1 MEAMPSTEP
10 LLIFDND
17 CGFCRAWAERWQR
30 WTRRWAPL
38 AIEPSQSAAAR
49 FPDVPAQRWQE
60 AVAWVAPDGRM
71 AWGAQAVFESVAAVP
86 GLAWLL
92 WLYQDWAALAWLSEA
107 AYAWVARHRKFL
119 SSGACR
125 LGAADLC
132 GTYVL
137 SRWLFLRGLA
147 LVFGLAFWS
156 LRLQLDGLI
165 GSHGVLPAADYLAQV
180 RQHFGGV
187 PWQLLPSLAWV
198 WPGDAGL
205 HGLCDAGLALS
216 VLALLGLGSK
226 PVYLG
231 LWACYLS
238 LVNVGQDFLQFQWD
252 SLLLEAGLLAVL
264 AAPWAWWDRPAKP
277 LAPSPLQV
285 WLYRWL
291 LFRLMLRSGLV
302 KLASHDP
309 SWRHLTALSFHYQ
322 TQPLP
327 TWLGWYAAQL
337 PAGFHAASALAMFV
351 VELLLPFGLFL
362 GRRAR
367 LTSLAGFVLLQGLI
381 ALTGNYG
388 FFNLLTLLLCL
399 WLADDALY
407 PRAWGARLLAG
418 PRLRERPP
426 GFRPLL
432 AAWALLSLLVGGQQ
446 LWEAAGA
453 AAPSALVQR
462 WDQGL
467 EPWRSLNP
475 YGLFAVMTT
484 ERDEVVL
491 EGSADGKIWKEY
503 GFYWKPGD
511 PAQRPAFVA
520 PHLPR
525 LDWQLWFAALGSWRD
540 NPWVLN
546 LMARLLQ
553 GEPSVLGLL
562 KDNPFPAAPP
572 RLVRAL
578 RYRYRF
584 STWAEHRQD
593 ASWWKRDLLGIYCG
607 PVSLR

>member
-1 MEAMPSTEP
+1 MPTTEA
-10 LLIFDND
+10 LLIFDGD
-17 CGFCRAWAERWQR
+17 CGFCQRWAERLQR

-38 AIEPSQSAAAR
+38 AIEPSHRAAAR
-49 FPDVPAQRWQE
+49 FPAVPAQRWQE
-60 AVAWVAPDGRM
+60 AMALVRPDGRM
-71 AWGAQAVFESVAAVP
+71 AWGAEAVFESVASVP

-92 WLYQDWAALAWLSEA
+92 WLHRDWAAFAWLSEA
-107 AYAWVARHRKFL
+107 AYAWVARHRKLL
-119 SSGACR
+119 SAGACS
-125 LGAADLC
+125 LGAADLR

-137 SRWLFLRGLA
+137 SRWIFLRGLA

-156 LRLQLDGLI
+156 LRLQVDGLI

-180 RQHFGGV
+180 RQHFDGA
-187 PWQLLPSLAWV
+187 PWTLLPSLAWL

-205 HGLCDAGLALS
+205 RGLCDVGLALS

-238 LVNVGQDFLQFQWD
+238 LANVGQDFLQFQWD

-264 AAPWAWWDRPAKP
+264 AAPWALWDRPTRPA
-277 LAPSPLQV
+277 APSPLQL

-302 KLASHDP
+302 KLASGDP
-309 SWRHLTALSFHYQ
+309 SWRHLSALGFHYQ

-337 PAGFHAASALAMFV
+337 PPWFHSASVLAVFAI
-351 VELLLPFGLFL
+351 ELLLPWGLFL

-367 LTSLAGFVLLQGLI
+367 LASLAGFVLLQGLI

-388 FFNLLTLLLCL
+388 IFNLLTLLLCL
-399 WLADDALY
+399 WLVDDALY
-407 PRAWGARLLAG
+407 PRAWTARLLAG

-426 GFRPLL
+426 RFQPLL

-446 LWEAAGA
+446 LWEASGFP
-453 AAPSALVQR
+453 APSAVVQQ
-462 WDQGL
+462 WDRAL

-484 ERDEVVL
+484 ERVEVVL

-503 GFYWKPGD
+503 GFHWKPGD
-511 PAQRPAFVA
+511 PAARPAFVA

-525 LDWQLWFAALGSWRD
+525 LDWQLWFAALGPWQD

-553 GEPSVLGLL
+553 NEPAVLGLL
-562 KDNPFPAAPP
+562 KDNPFPGAPP
-572 RLVRAL
+572 RWVRAL

-593 ASWWKRDLLGIYCG
+593 GSWWKRTLLGTYCG
-607 PVSLR
+607 PLSLR